1 MTIFLLSGDHDIP
14 GCSHFNSSKSMDR
27 LPLTSLRI
35 FFPSMASIREMLA
48 IPDLSSRIAILLPSG
63 EIAGDML

>member
-1 MTIFLLSGDHDIP
+1 
-14 GCSHFNSSKSMDR
+14 MDR

-35 FFPSMASIREMLA
+35 FFPSVASIREMLA
-48 IPDLSSRIAILLPSG
+48 NPDLSSKIAILLPSG